1 MRLARHPDEQTGRPA
16 TPGGRVRSRAVALLV
31 AVLSLLAGSVGLA
44 APASSAEWIV
54 LCTGYDPCQTAGY
67 PHAGYKTNATTS
79 WWRQSTGH
87 NCTNYVAYRL
97 VQNGLPNVKPSTLS
111 GNAYNWG
118 PAFADRT
125 NDDPAVGSV
134 AWWNTSFS
142 ATGHV
147 AYVERV
153 YSADEILVS
162 EDNWG
167 GEFRWRKVTRTGGKW
182 PNGFIHL
189 KDQGVT
195 VVDPDVYRPVAPT
208 RVLDTRTGH
217 GAPAAKV
224 AAGTSVAVQVSGRAG
239 IPAGGVG
246 TAVLNV
252 TVTGPAAAGY
262 LTSYPSGAAR
272 PGSRSVSFGAA
283 ATVSE
288 LVPARLGT
296 DGKVRLYASATTHL
310 LAEVVGWYPTTGHLV
325 PVTPTRVLDTRS
337 GLGAPKVRVPAGGT
351 VDLPVAGAGVVPAT
365 GASAVALDV
374 SAAAPSAAGWLT
386 AYPTGSARPVT
397 AHVGYDATA
406 SMTGMVVTRL
416 GTGGKVTIHSTAQTD
431 LLVDVV
437 GWFRTGADHVALAP
451 ARIVD
456 TRTGVG
462 APAAKVAAGSTTTVA
477 VLGRGGVPTVG
488 VGAVSVTLTAVG
500 PTTTTAL
507 TAYPTGAARPA
518 SPSLTVPTA
527 RTRTNWVIVPVA
539 ADGTITVHSTAQ
551 TNVVVDVQ
559 GYVKK

>member
-1 MRLARHPDEQTGRPA
+1 
-16 TPGGRVRSRAVALLV
+16 
-31 AVLSLLAGSVGLA
+31 
-44 APASSAEWIV
+44 
-54 LCTGYDPCQTAGY
+54 
-67 PHAGYKTNATTS
+67 
-79 WWRQSTGH
+79 
-87 NCTNYVAYRL
+87 
-97 VQNGLPNVKPSTLS
+97 
-111 GNAYNWG
+111 
-118 PAFADRT
+118 
-125 NDDPAVGSV
+125 
-134 AWWNTSFS
+134 
-142 ATGHV
+142 
-147 AYVERV
+147 
-153 YSADEILVS
+153 
-162 EDNWG
+162 
-167 GEFRWRKVTRTGGKW
+167 
-182 PNGFIHL
+182 
-189 KDQGVT
+189 
-195 VVDPDVYRPVAPT
+195 
-208 RVLDTRTGH
+208 
-217 GAPAAKV
+217 
-224 AAGTSVAVQVSGRAG
+224 
-239 IPAGGVG
+239 
-246 TAVLNV
+246 
-252 TVTGPAAAGY
+252 
-262 LTSYPSGAAR
+262 
-272 PGSRSVSFGAA
+272 
-283 ATVSE
+283 
-288 LVPARLGT
+288 
-296 DGKVRLYASATTHL
+296 
-310 LAEVVGWYPTTGHLV
+310 
-325 PVTPTRVLDTRS
+325 
-337 GLGAPKVRVPAGGT
+337 
-351 VDLPVAGAGVVPAT
+351 
-365 GASAVALDV
+365 VALDV